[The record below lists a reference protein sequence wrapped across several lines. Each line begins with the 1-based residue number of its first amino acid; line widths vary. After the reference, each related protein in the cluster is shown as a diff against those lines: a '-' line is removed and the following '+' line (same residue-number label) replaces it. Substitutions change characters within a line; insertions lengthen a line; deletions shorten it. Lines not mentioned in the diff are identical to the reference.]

1 MQNKTIKFNK
11 QFLKELWQILAPYWS
26 SEEKWFALALLL
38 INIGCLIGM
47 VRANV
52 GLNHFINDFTNSLQN
67 FNKPGIYT
75 AVKHFLVIIIAGLV
89 FAAGISYFGN
99 ILTLRWK
106 RWLTKHYINKWLFQR
121 TFYHLQNQNINK
133 VDNPDQRIA
142 EDIDQFTSSTLSTFI
157 ILLQAALTFF
167 SFNYILWNLSSTF
180 SFSLGSMHVKIPGYL
195 CWSALLYAV
204 IGTWLTAWLGKKLGM
219 LDYQQQH
226 FNADFRFGLM
236 RCRESGEQIASL
248 GGEAAEENKFR
259 ALFNRIFSNEKS
271 IIWLTTKLE
280 SFSFAYKTISILFGY
295 IIALPLYFA
304 KKIQIGN
311 VLQISGAISNVIS
324 SLSIILSAY
333 PKLVAWRVVIHRL
346 AEFDN
351 SMLKIHKKEASLID
365 ITEHEHQDIIID
377 KLNLSLPDGTS
388 LITNVDFN
396 FSTGKSTLIN
406 APSGHGKTTLLR
418 ALAGL
423 WTHGEGSIR
432 IPKNKRILFLP
443 QKPYLPLG
451 SFKEILSYPHHE
463 EITDMKIQEILK
475 LCGLDRFKDKL
486 NEVKNWAQELSLG
499 EQQLVSLFRVFITNP
514 DIIFLDEATSALDEA
529 AERRVYENLRTYLPD
544 SIIVSTGHR
553 RSLHELHDTVIG
565 FSRA

>member
-11 QFLKELWQILAPYWS
+11 QFLKELWQILMPYWS
-26 SEEKWFALALLL
+26 SEEKWSAFALLL

-47 VRANV
+47 VKANV

-75 AVKHFLVIIIAGLV
+75 AVKHFLVIITAGLT
-89 FAAGISYFGN
+89 FTAGINYFAS
-99 ILTLRWK
+99 ILALRWQ

-133 VDNPDQRIA
+133 IDNPDQRIS
-142 EDIDQFTSSTLSTFI
+142 EDIDLFTSKTLNIFI
-157 ILLQAALTFF
+157 VLLQAVLTFF
-167 SFNYILWNLSSTF
+167 SFNYILWNLSSTLLIP
-180 SFSLGSMHVKIPGYL
+180 LGSMHIKIPGYL
-195 CWSALLYAV
+195 CWSALVYAV
-204 IGTWLTAWLGKKLGM
+204 IGTWLTAWLGKKLSG

-259 ALFNRIFSNEKS
+259 VLFNRIFSNQKS
-271 IIWLTTKLE
+271 IISLSARLE
-280 SFSFAYKTISILFGY
+280 SFSFTYTTLTLLFGY
-295 IIALPLYFA
+295 IVSLPLYFA
-304 KKIQIGN
+304 KKIQLSN
-311 VLQISGAISNVIS
+311 VMQISGAIGNVIG
-324 SLSIILSAY
+324 SLSIILTAY
-333 PKLVAWRVVIHRL
+333 PRLVAWRVVIHRL

-351 SMLKIHKKEASLID
+351 SMLKIHRKEASLID
-365 ITEHEHQDIIID
+365 IAEHEHQDIIID

-423 WTHGEGSIR
+423 WTHGEGSIC
-432 IPKNKRILFLP
+432 IPKNKKILFLP

-451 SFKEILSYPHHE
+451 SFKEILSYPHPE
-463 EITDMKIQEILK
+463 ETNDVKIQEILK
-475 LCGLDRFKDKL
+475 LCGLARFKDKL
-486 NEVKNWAQELSLG
+486 TEVKNWAQELSLG

-529 AERRVYENLRTYLPD
+529 AERRVYENLRTHLPD

-553 RSLHELHDTVIG
+553 RSLHELHDTVLG
-565 FSRA
+565 FNRT